1 VAGGS
6 RGRRTYARDNR
17 GRFASTGTARSRPAP
32 KKAATR
38 GTNRLT
44 RDNSGR
50 IVGVG
55 KNGATARGGR
65 LRTGAG
71 NQRATQTT
79 RLRTAKPAGT
89 IKTKGLSPE
98 ANFRIIRQQKGR
110 FGKVGAAAQAMRKR
124 GALKNSGDI
133 EQLAAIARKAMAGAR
148 KQQASK
154 PEKAAKPAPR
164 QLKAPKRLSYK
175 IQYHGTNKQAANA
188 IGLEGFKESR
198 SGVYGAGVYSSSH
211 RATARQYSPKKDGTI
226 LRLRVPKARF
236 DSAAVISGGSAP
248 MEVRA
253 RNRAQGITKVRDH
266 LDYRPHERWLVSP
279 AQDATKWLDRRQVI
293 PVRRG
298 ILKPAAKPKA
308 TPKAKAPRSPAT
320 SRLRPGELMNAVAR
334 PVGTMARPRRG
345 ENPYLAGVAD
355 QRYKVSA
362 RNDDKKARLENAKAA
377 KAAFEG
383 KGLTV
388 KYESSRSSG
397 MVASYNPATNEMFIN
412 RSHTHWVNPA
422 ASAIKS
428 RRSGEMS
435 SSSPM
440 HVFYHELGHAR
451 DKNLLSRSGPF
462 GNLWVL
468 ATRQGASQEARVA
481 RGDQMSQIA
490 RRVSRY
496 ARQNPS
502 EFIAETYAGLKTG
515 RRYDYQV
522 MRAYRE
528 AMGLSPNPAPR
539 RRSRL
544 RRPKP

>member
-1 VAGGS
+1 MAGGS

-32 KKAATR
+32 KQAATR
-38 GTNRLT
+38 GPNRLT

-71 NQRATQTT
+71 NQRATQTA
-79 RLRTAKPAGT
+79 RLKTVKPAGT
-89 IKTKGLSPE
+89 IKTKSLSPE

-110 FGKVGAAAQAMRKR
+110 FPKVGAAAQAMRKR

-133 EQLAAIARKAMAGAR
+133 EQLAAIAKRAMAGAR
-148 KQQASK
+148 KQQTSK
-154 PEKAAKPAPR
+154 PVKTAKPAPK
-164 QLKAPKRLSYK
+164 QSKPPKRLSYK
-175 IQYHGTNKQAANA
+175 IQYHGTNKQAAKA
-188 IGLEGFKESR
+188 IRMDGFKESR
-198 SGVYGAGVYSSSH
+198 GGVYGSGVYSSSH
-211 RATARQYSPKKDGTI
+211 RSTARQYSPKKDGTI
-226 LRLRVPKARF
+226 LRLRVPRAQF
-236 DSAAVISGGSAP
+236 DKAAVISGNAP

-266 LDYRPHERWLVSP
+266 LDYRPQERWLVSP

-308 TPKAKAPRSPAT
+308 TPKPKTSRSPAT

-345 ENPYLAGVAD
+345 ENPFQNANNVPISERRKVTLANIKTAKKWLESKGM
-355 QRYKVSA
+355 KVVVYGGGGGTYA
-362 RNDDKKARLENAKAA
+362 RAPR
-377 KAAFEG
+377 G
-383 KGLTV
+383 
-388 KYESSRSSG
+388 ESRVELNRNSTG
-397 MVASYNPATNEMFIN
+397 WLDPAGNK
-412 RSHTHWVNPA
+412 
-422 ASAIKS
+422 IKE
-428 RRSGEMS
+428 RRSGYKS
-435 SSSPM
+435 TSSPV
-440 HVFYHELGHAR
+440 HTLWHEMGHTRDTVGNIRTKMAR
-451 DKNLLSRSGPF
+451 THKETWLTPNLTLDP
-462 GNLWVL
+462 W
-468 ATRQGASQEARVA
+468 TRRVRGQEVA
-481 RGDQMSQIA
+481 RLA

-496 ARQNPS
+496 ATTNPS
-502 EFIAETYAGLKTG
+502 EFIAETYAGLRTG
-515 RRYDYQV
+515 RRYDFQV

-528 AMGLSPNPAPR
+528 AMGLSPNPAAR